1 MKFYSRNLS
10 ANIANVYM
18 RTAYVGESLFAIC
31 PQIKAKL
38 LYAVRCICRF
48 QFAACPQIKA
58 TFMNFYLQNLS
69 ANIFCH
75 YRSFYF
81 HVGIDFQCML
91 HMCLL
96 FLLGAIC
103 PYRSINPYN
112 NEAWHQLVAGA
123 ATTRCQCRQAEA
135 GQEIG
140 SCLYFVVGR
149 RGTAGTT
156 RGTHAHTGHDQKS
169 AELAPHCGEG
179 RWPFAFL
186 ACSF

>member
-1 MKFYSRNLS
+1 
-10 ANIANVYM
+10 M

-69 ANIFCH
+69 ANIFVTIVHFIFMSVSTFSAC
-75 YRSFYF
+75 
-81 HVGIDFQCML
+81 V

-112 NEAWHQLVAGA
+112 NEAWLQLVAE
-123 ATTRCQCRQAEA
+123 ATTARCQCRETEA
-135 GQEIG
+135 GQEDG
-140 SCLYFVVGR
+140 SGSYFVVGR
-149 RGTAGTT
+149 RCTAGTT
-156 RGTHAHTGHDQKS
+156 RGTHDDTGYDKES